1 MKRIHIIRHAKSS
14 WAEEGMRDF
23 DRPLNDRGERD
34 APIMAA
40 RLKARI
46 GKIDLIAASPAR
58 RTTLTSDFF
67 CDEFGYS
74 KDQIK
79 FIPTI
84 YEAPL
89 EALIKAVNDL
99 PDSANEVLFIGHNNG
114 VSYLVEHLTDES
126 IAMPTCAIASIELD
140 VEQWSW
146 VTRLSGRL
154 VEYDYPK
161 KEM

>member
-1 MKRIHIIRHAKSS
+1 MKTIHIIRHAKSS
-14 WAEEGMRDF
+14 WANEGMRDF

-34 APIMAA
+34 APAMAK
-40 RLKARI
+40 RLLGRI
-46 GKIDLIAASPAR
+46 GKVDLIVASPAK
-58 RTTLTSDFF
+58 RTTLTSSFF
-67 CDEFGYS
+67 CDAFNYS
-74 KDQIK
+74 KDNVK

-89 EALIKAVNDL
+89 QALIEAVNSL
-99 PDSANEVLFIGHNNG
+99 PDSANDVLFIGHNYG
-114 VSYLVEHLTDES
+114 VSHLVQYLTDENVD
-126 IAMPTCAIASIELD
+126 MPTCAIASIELD
-140 VEQWSW
+140 IEQWSW

>member
-1 MKRIHIIRHAKSS
+1 MKTIHIIRHAKSS
-14 WAEEGMRDF
+14 WADEGMRDF

-34 APIMAA
+34 APAMAK
-40 RLKARI
+40 RLQSRI
-46 GKIDLIAASPAR
+46 GKVDLIVASPAK
-58 RTTLTSDFF
+58 RTTLTSRFF
-67 CDEFGYS
+67 CDAFNYS
-74 KDQIK
+74 KENVK

-89 EALIKAVNDL
+89 QALIEAVNNL
-99 PDSANEVLFIGHNNG
+99 PDSANEVLFIGHNYG
-114 VSYLVEHLTDES
+114 VSHLVQYLTDENVD
-126 IAMPTCAIASIELD
+126 MPTCAIASIQLD
-140 VEQWSW
+140 IEQWSW

>member
-1 MKRIHIIRHAKSS
+1 MKTIHIIRHAKSS
-14 WAEEGMRDF
+14 WADEGMRDF

-34 APIMAA
+34 APIMAK
-40 RLKARI
+40 RLLDRI
-46 GKIDLIAASPAR
+46 GTVDLIVASPAR
-58 RTTLTSDFF
+58 RTTLTSSYF
-67 CDEFGYS
+67 CDAFNYS

-89 EALIKAVNDL
+89 QALIEAVNNL
-99 PDSANEVLFIGHNNG
+99 PDSANEVLFIGHNYG
-114 VSYLVEHLTDES
+114 VSELVSYLTGEHVQ
-126 IAMPTCAIASIELD
+126 MPTCAIASIELD
-140 VEQWSW
+140 IEQWSW

>member
-1 MKRIHIIRHAKSS
+1 MKTIHIIRHAKSS
-14 WAEEGMRDF
+14 WADEGMRDF

-34 APIMAA
+34 APAMAK
-40 RLKARI
+40 RLQSRI
-46 GKIDLIAASPAR
+46 GKVDLIVASPAKQ
-58 RTTLTSDFF
+58 TTLTSRFF
-67 CDEFGYS
+67 CDAFNYS
-74 KDQIK
+74 KENVK

-89 EALIKAVNDL
+89 QALIEAVNNL
-99 PDSANEVLFIGHNNG
+99 PDSANEVLFIGHNYG
-114 VSYLVEHLTDES
+114 VSHLVQYLTDENVD
-126 IAMPTCAIASIELD
+126 MPTCAIASIQLD
-140 VEQWSW
+140 IEQWSW